1 MVANV
6 FVAIVTPW
14 FDYIINMISIFSLIF
29 SLIFFAAMSPAP
41 TALHFNIYVNPG
53 KHGETQ

>member
-29 SLIFFAAMSPAP
+29 SLIFFAAMSRSYS
-41 TALHFNIYVNPG
+41 TSF
-53 KHGETQ
+53 

>member
-29 SLIFFAAMSPAP
+29 FAAMSRSYS
-41 TALHFNIYVNPG
+41 TSF
-53 KHGETQ
+53 